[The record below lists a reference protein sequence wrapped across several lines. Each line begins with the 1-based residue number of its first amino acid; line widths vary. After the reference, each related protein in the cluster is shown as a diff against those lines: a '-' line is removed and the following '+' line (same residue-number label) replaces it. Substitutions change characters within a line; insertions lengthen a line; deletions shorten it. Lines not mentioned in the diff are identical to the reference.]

1 MKISMGQ
8 RKKLLLL
15 INDKTAPQA
24 PQVSGGFGG
33 LLDSTNGSSG
43 FANSKTATNAGSGFK

>member
-1 MKISMGQ
+1 MGQ

-15 INDKTAPQA
+15 IHEKTAPQV
-24 PQVSGGFGG
+24 PQVSGG
-33 LLDSTNGSSG
+33 LLDSTNGTSG